1 MKLDNAIQWTW
12 PEKEREEGFIRKL
25 TGTGSTS
32 NRGVFKS
39 WELVTVEMNF
49 KANPIN
55 EDGTKV
61 LLNTIATGNTTAID
75 KVSIW
80 SAQILHSDRTY
91 Q

>member
-61 LLNTIATGNTTAID
+61 LLNTIATGNTIQLR
-75 KVSIW
+75 VRFLYNRLI
-80 SAQILHSDRTY
+80 QILHSD
-91 Q
+91 

>member
-25 TGTGSTS
+25 TGTGSSS

-39 WELVTVEMNF
+39 WELVSVEMNF

-61 LLNTIATGNTTAID
+61 LLNTIATGNTIQLR
-75 KVSIW
+75 VRFLYNRLI
-80 SAQILHSDRTY
+80 QILHSV
-91 Q
+91 